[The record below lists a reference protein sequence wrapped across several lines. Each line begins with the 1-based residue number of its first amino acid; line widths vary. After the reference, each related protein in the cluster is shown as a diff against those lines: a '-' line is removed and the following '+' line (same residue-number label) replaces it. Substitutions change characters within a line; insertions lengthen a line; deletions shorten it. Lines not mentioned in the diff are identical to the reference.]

1 MCHQNFR
8 VNKRGLSPQPHG
20 LGGLLL
26 KNNSTEG
33 GGEVEGEVREGGRGK
48 NTYQN
53 SWQRCAAKLYKLCR
67 PIAFSRPFSDLAH
80 ETQARFR
87 PVL

>member
-1 MCHQNFR
+1 MCHENFR

-33 GGEVEGEVREGGRGK
+33 GGEVEGEAREGGGVRIQLRILGRGMPPSCT
-48 NTYQN
+48 NYVE
-53 SWQRCAAKLYKLCR
+53 
-67 PIAFSRPFSDLAH
+67 P
-80 ETQARFR
+80 
-87 PVL
+87 